1 MLTDL
6 MVYDWWALILGW
18 AGGKGEGG
26 SEGDDA
32 GEKTMPQLQWIQELM
47 AENDVKALPRSA
59 EQLGR
64 CYDSRE
70 FWEKFK
76 IMPVMARI

>member
-6 MVYDWWALILGW
+6 MVYDWWALVLGW
-18 AGGKGEGG
+18 AVDEGEDG
-26 SEGDDA
+26 E
-32 GEKTMPQLQWIQELM
+32 EKTLLQLEWVQELL

-70 FWEKFK
+70 FWATFK
-76 IMPVMARI
+76 IMPIKSRI

>member
-1 MLTDL
+1 

-26 SEGDDA
+26 CESDDA
-32 GEKTMPQLQWIQELM
+32 GEKMMPQLQWIQELM